1 MHSERGREGKTE
13 RERASR
19 APAYKAAET
28 SDSTFRSNLQQTD
41 GGRRVCVSGL
51 GELLAASCDITCE
64 RGTDLLQQV
73 CAPSLTRSCVGPQM
87 TDRRQA
93 LGRLTYIRTA
103 LMNVFAQ
110 TITSNH
116 RVSGSVVCPCRNWSR
131 TVDCW
136 FTDCLQLSCGTV
148 RTSYWVTT
156 LRQCIC
162 VHLEPRSC
170 SHSSSSGSSDAR
182 STDQQ
187 YALFHSRSRY
197 YGSVV
202 WRSVRLPIESLS
214 NGCYSDGWLSRYIT
228 NTKVNSAFHP
238 SGVV

>member
-1 MHSERGREGKTE
+1 MLRQSTVSFFTTYTLNFYEHLSETSSNFAHRNTDQENIERPQQSNKHMHSERGREGKTE

-116 RVSGSVVCPCRNWSR
+116 RVSGSVVCPCRN
-131 TVDCW
+131 
-136 FTDCLQLSCGTV
+136 
-148 RTSYWVTT
+148 
-156 LRQCIC
+156 
-162 VHLEPRSC
+162 
-170 SHSSSSGSSDAR
+170 
-182 STDQQ
+182 
-187 YALFHSRSRY
+187 
-197 YGSVV
+197 
-202 WRSVRLPIESLS
+202 
-214 NGCYSDGWLSRYIT
+214 
-228 NTKVNSAFHP
+228 
-238 SGVV
+238 